1 MLRVPDDFGE
11 RVRAIYADD
20 HLGVVGFPDFVD
32 PEYLGLLVQ
41 EAREAHYR
49 VPQAGILS
57 GVGVS
62 SIEPDS
68 HPHATTFRDAYQ
80 KTVRESTGDLFT
92 AAAMGIVTPVALNLN
107 GLSYLRYPEGMGCT
121 KHRDGPNYKNMV
133 ALFMLEGEN
142 GVWVEGTEYGTGPG
156 SLTVIRASRF
166 PEERAQEDCQ
176 PIRWVEPVSQE
187 RRVLRMSE
195 FTV

>member
-49 VPQAGILS
+49 VPQAAIRS

-68 HPHATTFRDAYQ
+68 HPHATTFRDAYRYVVE
-80 KTVRESTGDLFT
+80 TTTGDLFSS
-92 AAAMGIVTPVALNLN
+92 VTPGVMTPFPLDMDA
-107 GLSYLRYPEGMGCT
+107 LSYLWYPEGIGCG
-121 KHRDGPNYKNMV
+121 KHRDGPNYRNMI
-133 ALFMLEGEN
+133 ALFVLEGEN
-142 GVWVEGTEYGTGPG
+142 GVWVEGTVYGAEPG
-156 SLTVIRASRF
+156 SLTIIRAPRMAS
-166 PEERAQEDCQ
+166 EADQKDWQ
-176 PIRWVEPVSQE
+176 PIHWVEPAKQE
-187 RRVLRMSE
+187 RRVLRITE
-195 FTV
+195 YNV